1 MLLRWTPGWTLWL
14 RPRVPSPSGQP
25 PACALPW
32 SGTAHKLCTCVT
44 SLLPPRHSRK
54 PTWHALHHRAARVE
68 QQCADPATEAAWAAR
83 VQQSGVGAL
92 LIEPPSP
99 RAARICFLTTLL
111 RSQQL
116 WHGQCV
122 APLLDALVS
131 EQEEGNGDFDS
142 RLAGLVLP
150 LMGLMITRG
159 AGGDTH
165 SQLAEVLQ
173 RVVLDGSPCVSCA
186 ANPPAH
192 APGDHLRSVAVIAL
206 AASVSAAVAAQPHD
220 AAHADAD
227 PMAWQAM
234 LDGLTPT
241 QAVCAACLYLAT
253 RAHGDADGDEPDAA
267 DAACP
272 ATAFLLQ
279 HSCNGR
285 LAEALRPLPPWL
297 AALACDARP
306 ALCAA
311 YVASLLTRPEDG
323 QGAVSARD
331 GAQRLR
337 CCLAAGPTAR
347 SATQAAMRAVG
358 CWTHD
363 AGSDALTE

>member
-1 MLLRWTPGWTLWL
+1 M
-14 RPRVPSPSGQP
+14 
-25 PACALPW
+25 
-32 SGTAHKLCTCVT
+32 
-44 SLLPPRHSRK
+44 
-54 PTWHALHHRAARVE
+54 E
-68 QQCADPATEAAWAAR
+68 QQCAGPATEAAWAAR
-83 VQQSGVGAL
+83 VQQCSVRAL
-92 LIEPPSP
+92 LADPPSP
-99 RAARICFLTTLL
+99 RAARVCFLTTLL

-116 WHGQCV
+116 WHGHCV
-122 APLLDALVS
+122 APLLDALRS
-131 EQEEGNGDFDS
+131 EQGEGNNGDVDTL
-142 RLAGLVLP
+142 LAGLVLP
-150 LMGLMITRG
+150 VIQLLLNRG

-165 SQLAEVLQ
+165 SQLAEALQ
-173 RVVLDGSPCVSCA
+173 RVVLDESPCVRCA

-192 APGDHLRSVAVIAL
+192 APGDHLCSVAVIAL

-220 AAHADAD
+220 AAHAD
-227 PMAWQAM
+227 PMAWQTM
-234 LDGLTPT
+234 FGGLTPT
-241 QAVCAACLYLAT
+241 QALCAACLYLAT
-253 RAHGDADGDEPDAA
+253 RAHRDAGGDEPDAS

-279 HSCNGR
+279 HSSNGS
-285 LAEALRPLPPWL
+285 LAAALRPQPPWL

-306 ALCAA
+306 ALCTA

-363 AGSDALTE
+363 AGNDALTE